1 MGQVKGRV
9 LENLV
14 VVPHRPWRR
23 FIYIVLTLL
32 TMAAGV
38 YTSYWYGISQGIG
51 QEKVLYQQRQQLQI
65 ELLESI
71 GREDELRQLVAVL
84 ENATFVDKESV
95 DGVRQTNR
103 ELTDRIAQLEEDVS
117 LYQGI
122 MSPSVNAAGLTI
134 QEVTLVKT
142 ASANRY
148 RFKVML
154 TQVGNNSSYLRGFV
168 GVTIVGVQGDTVTAY
183 PLKDLSID
191 ISDTEIKF
199 RYRYFQDFTGE
210 LVLPENFTPDQL
222 QVIAQSVGDKPARL
236 EKAYIWSDLETGNN
250 VGQ

>member
-222 QVIAQSVGDKPARL
+222 QVIAQSVGDKPAQM